1 MTLFGTARINRQ
13 GHLEIGGCDTVSLA
27 AQFGTPLYIMDEAS
41 LRGNCRAYREALK
54 KHFPN
59 NLAIY
64 ASKAFSCTAMV
75 RLVDEEGLG
84 LDVVSGG
91 EIFTAWQAGFPMEKV
106 YFHGNNKSP
115 EEIALA
121 LESGIGRLV
130 ADSRYDLVLINRI
143 AGQIGK
149 KAPVLLRVTPG
160 IEAHTHEYIR
170 TGQIDS
176 KFGEGIPNGQAREA
190 LSLVKGLTN
199 LEFLG
204 LHCHIGSQIFETDPF
219 GDAARLLI
227 QFASEIKRDFDL
239 DLKELN
245 LGGGLGVRYLEGDD
259 PPDIESTVAKLA
271 AALKQAVRHSELPE
285 PRLIIEPGRSIV
297 GEAGTTL
304 YTVGSI
310 KTIPGI
316 RTYLA
321 VDGGMGDNPRPAL
334 YGARYQAILANKAG
348 LPGKVTVT
356 VAGKNCESGDLL
368 IKDLEIPEAE
378 PGDLLAVFTTG
389 AYNYSMASNYNRLPR
404 PAAVLV
410 GDGRAD
416 LVIARETYSDLVRN
430 DIIPERMKSGRAA
443 SSAG

>member
-1 MTLFGTARINRQ
+1 MSFYGTARINRQ

-27 AQFGTPLYIMDEAS
+27 AQFGTPLYVMDEAA
-41 LRGNCRAYREALK
+41 LRKNCRAFREALK
-54 KHFPN
+54 KHYPN
-59 NLAIY
+59 SLAIY
-64 ASKAFSCTAMV
+64 ASKAFSCAAMA
-75 RLVDEEGLG
+75 RLVDQEGLG

-91 EIFTAWQAGFPMEKV
+91 EIYTALQAGFPMEKV
-106 YFHGNNKSP
+106 YFHGNNKSAG
-115 EEIALA
+115 EIALA
-121 LESGIGRLV
+121 IESGTGRLV
-130 ADSRYDLVLINRI
+130 ADSRYDLALINRI
-143 AGQIGK
+143 AGQLGK
-149 KAPVLLRVTPG
+149 KARVLLRVTPG

-190 LSLVKGLTN
+190 LSGVKELVN

-219 GDAARLLI
+219 ADAARLLI
-227 QFASEIKRDFDL
+227 NFASELKRDFDL

-259 PPDIESTVAKLA
+259 PPTIDLTVANLA
-271 AALKQAVRHSELPE
+271 AALRETVRQSDLPE

-310 KTIPGI
+310 KTIPGL

-334 YGARYQAILANKAG
+334 YGARYQAILANKADQ
-348 LPGKVTVT
+348 PKMVTVT

-368 IKDLEIPEAE
+368 IKDLEIPQAE
-378 PGDLLAVFTTG
+378 PGDVLAVFTTG

-404 PAAVLV
+404 PAAILAS
-410 GDGRAD
+410 DGQAD
-416 LVIARETYSDLVRN
+416 LIIARETYADLVRN
-430 DIIPERMKSGRAA
+430 DVIPERLKTGAPA